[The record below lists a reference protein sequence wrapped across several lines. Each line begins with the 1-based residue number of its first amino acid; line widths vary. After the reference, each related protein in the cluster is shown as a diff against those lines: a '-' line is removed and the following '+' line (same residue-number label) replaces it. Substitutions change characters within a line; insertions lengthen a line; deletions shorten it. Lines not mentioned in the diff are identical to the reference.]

1 MKAALFNN
9 AQEPLRV
16 GELGV
21 PGLRPD
27 EVLID
32 IRACGICGTD
42 VHIAKEGSIPT
53 ALTPI
58 ALGHEPAG
66 VIAALGRE
74 VRGWQVG
81 DRVVCYPTAF
91 CGECPACRQG
101 REGLCLKAEIFG
113 IGRHGAMAAQM
124 TAPARCLVK
133 LPESIPF
140 EVGAILTDAVST
152 PYHAVVRRAQLV
164 AGETVAVI
172 GCGGLGSQAIRF
184 CKLFGAAR
192 IIAVDRN
199 PAALARAKSAGA
211 TDLVQAGEEPV
222 HKQVQQLTGGIGVD
236 IAFEF
241 IGLPQTIDTA
251 VRCLRRGGRAVVVGI
266 GTEKIQLSAIRSF
279 VGNEYELRGSM
290 GLDMQDLKDV
300 VALVEAGK
308 LKLDGSTH
316 AIGLDEVDAALT
328 RLKEGR
334 AEHARYVVSL
344 EAGHE

>member
-1 MKAALFNN
+1 MKAALFNR
-9 AQEPLRV
+9 ADEPLRV
-16 GELGV
+16 GELDS
-21 PGLRPD
+21 PSPRPD
-27 EVLID
+27 EVLIA

-53 ALTPI
+53 AFTPI

-66 VIAALGRE
+66 VIAALGSE
-74 VRGWQVG
+74 VVGWRVG
-81 DRVVCYPTAF
+81 DRVLSHPAAF

-101 REGLCLKAEIFG
+101 REGLCLKPAIFG
-113 IGRHGAMAAQM
+113 IGRHGAMAEQM

-133 LPESIPF
+133 LPDSIPF
-140 EVGAILTDAVST
+140 DVGAILTDAVST
-152 PYHAVVRRAQLV
+152 PYHAVVRRAQLA
-164 AGETVAVI
+164 AGENVAVI

-184 CKLFGAAR
+184 CKLFGAGK

-199 PAALARAKSAGA
+199 PSALAAAGNAGA
-211 TDLVQAGEEPV
+211 TDLIQAGEEPV
-222 HKQVQQLTGGIGVD
+222 HKQVQQLTRGMGVD
-236 IAFEF
+236 LAFEF
-241 IGLPQTIDTA
+241 VGLPQTIDTA

-266 GTEKIQLSAIRSF
+266 GPERIQLPAIRSF

-290 GLDMQDLKDV
+290 GLDMQDLKEV

-316 AIGLDEVDAALT
+316 PIGLEEVDAALT

-334 AEHARYVVSL
+334 AEHARYVVSM
-344 EAGHE
+344 G